1 MPRNHQINDSMA
13 SSSRYQ
19 NFEAQSHSLFS
30 RCLRLATAIT
40 GRHPRLD
47 TGGWLDL
54 TRQAFHLL
62 DYPPL
67 PGRTIP
73 IYHPTLF
80 LLSDCPFLVSLP
92 FFLFIND
99 IVAHIKLQYLKNQFF
114 KFTLNYTYYNIKDN
128 SISSSSIA
136 PVSLK
141 PLFLYKFNA

>member
-13 SSSRYQ
+13 SSSLFLLFLFYKLNRIIIHILINHFLPWRFDLRCFPLELKRQPSRCQ

-62 DYPPL
+62 D
-67 PGRTIP
+67 
-73 IYHPTLF
+73 HPQSQNTE
-80 LLSDCPFLVSLP
+80 
-92 FFLFIND
+92 
-99 IVAHIKLQYLKNQFF
+99 Y
-114 KFTLNYTYYNIKDN
+114 
-128 SISSSSIA
+128 
-136 PVSLK
+136 
-141 PLFLYKFNA
+141 PLF